1 MFYVQTAACSNSG
14 HQKAQG
20 GLAMDKKYM
29 AMGTSMLLLKLLE
42 QQDMYGYQIIRELE
56 KRSNHIFSLKEGTLY
71 PLLHSLEQQGAV
83 ACQLRLAE
91 SGRQRKYYLIT
102 DQGRKLLRDKLDEWD
117 VFQTAV
123 NQVIGGALF
132 G

>member
-1 MFYVQTAACSNSG
+1 
-14 HQKAQG
+14 
-20 GLAMDKKYM
+20 MDKKYM

-102 DQGRKLLRDKLDEWD
+102 EQGRKLLRNKLDEWD

>member
-1 MFYVQTAACSNSG
+1 MIYSYSAFV
-14 HQKAQG
+14 
-20 GLAMDKKYM
+20 KKKM

-83 ACQLRLAE
+83 ICEIRLADN
-91 SGRQRKYYLIT
+91 GRQRKYYIIT
-102 DQGRKLLRDKLDEWD
+102 EQGRKLLQDKLEEWN
-117 VFQTAV
+117 VFQSAV
-123 NQVIGGALF
+123 NQVIGGVLF